1 MFMKVLIANRG
12 EIAVRLMR
20 ACHEHDVATVA
31 VYADCDR
38 QSPHVRYAGQAVALG
53 ANEPAH
59 SYLCVEKILAA
70 AHETGADAIHPG
82 YGFLAENASFARA
95 VTTAGLTFI
104 GPSAEVIDLMGG
116 KVAARSA
123 AASANFPTVPGT
135 EGVIPED
142 ASESGLQSLGDAVG
156 YPLFVKAVAGG
167 GGKGMRLVRTADLL
181 LRAIES
187 ARSEATSAFGN
198 GAVYLERCIEQGRH
212 IEVQVLADH
221 HGTVVPFVEREC
233 SIQRRHQKV
242 IEESP
247 SPVITEKTRRDLAE
261 AAIRL
266 VSSVGYTNAGTIEC
280 LYDERSEEFYFLEMN
295 TRLQV
300 EHPVTEMVT
309 GIDLV
314 RWQLR
319 IAQGEPLTIDPE
331 RALTPDGH
339 AFECRVYAEDPAA
352 GFLPSPG
359 LLETYREPAGPGIRV
374 DAGVEAGF
382 EVPMFYDSM
391 VSKVIS
397 HAVDRRHAIARM
409 VRALSEYEISGVPT
423 TVPLFKWLLE
433 DADFVAGRFDTTYL
447 DRVLEKRDG
456 ASFMLST
463 DDPLVE
469 QLVIT
474 AAAISVAVNSA
485 GSNSSQPNSDES
497 SKWRRAARIEGLE

>member
-1 MFMKVLIANRG
+1 MKVLIANRG
-12 EIAVRLMR
+12 EIAVRVMR
-20 ACHEHDVATVA
+20 ACHEHEVATVA

-38 QSPHVRYAGQAVALG
+38 RSPHVRYAGQAVALG
-53 ANEPAH
+53 ANEPGH
-59 SYLCVEKILAA
+59 SYLCVDKIISAA
-70 AHETGADAIHPG
+70 RETGADAIHPG
-82 YGFLAENASFARA
+82 YGFLAENALFARA
-95 VTTAGLTFI
+95 VADAGLTFI
-104 GPSAEVIDLMGG
+104 GPSADVIDLMGG
-116 KVAARSA
+116 KVAARVA
-123 AASANFPTVPGT
+123 AAKANFPTVPGT
-135 EGVIPED
+135 EGAVSED
-142 ASESGLQSLGDAVG
+142 ASESELRSIGDAVG

-181 LRAIES
+181 VRSIES

-198 GAVYLERCIEQGRH
+198 GAVYLERCIERGRH
-212 IEVQVLADH
+212 IEVQVLADN
-221 HGTVVPFVEREC
+221 HGTVIPFVEREC

-247 SPVITEKTRRDLAE
+247 SPVITEKTRRALAE

-266 VSSVGYTNAGTIEC
+266 TTSVGYTNAGTIEC

-352 GFLPSPG
+352 GFMPSPG

-374 DAGVEAGF
+374 DAGVESGF

-409 VRALSEYEISGVPT
+409 IRALNEYEISGVPT
-423 TVPLFKWLLE
+423 TVPLFRWLLE
-433 DADFVAGRFDTTYL
+433 DPDFIAGRFDTTYL
-447 DRVLEKRDG
+447 DRVLEKWDG
-456 ASFMLST
+456 ASVSLST
-463 DDPLVE
+463 DDGVVE
-469 QLVIT
+469 QLVIV
-474 AAAISVAVNSA
+474 AAAISIAVKGLGSTA
-485 GSNSSQPNSDES
+485 GQLGVDDS
-497 SKWRRAARIEGLE
+497 SKWRRAARMEGLQ

>member
-31 VYADCDR
+31 VYAECDR
-38 QSPHVRYAGQAVALG
+38 QSPHVRYAGQAVSLG
-53 ANEPAH
+53 ANEPVH
-59 SYLCVEKILAA
+59 SYLCVDKIIAA
-70 AHETGADAIHPG
+70 AHQTGADAIHPG

-104 GPSAEVIDLMGG
+104 GPSADVIDLMGG
-116 KVAARSA
+116 KVAARV
-123 AASANFPTVPGT
+123 AASRANFPTVPGT
-135 EGVIPED
+135 EGAIPED
-142 ASESGLQSLGDAVG
+142 STETELQALGDAVG

-167 GGKGMRLVRTADLL
+167 GGKGMRLVRTQDLL

-198 GAVYLERCIEQGRH
+198 GAVYLERCIEKGRH
-212 IEVQVLADH
+212 IEVQVLSDH

-247 SPVITEKTRRDLAE
+247 SPVITEKTRRALAE

-266 VSSVGYTNAGTIEC
+266 ASSVGYTNAGTIEC
-280 LYDERSEEFYFLEMN
+280 LYDECSEEFYFLEMN

-319 IAQGEPLTIDPE
+319 IAQGESLTIDPE

-352 GFLPSPG
+352 GFMPSPG
-359 LLETYREPAGPGIRV
+359 LLEIYHEPSGPGIRV

-397 HAVDRRHAIARM
+397 HAVDRRHAIERM
-409 VRALSEYEISGVPT
+409 IRALSEYDISGVPT
-423 TVPLFKWLLE
+423 TIPLFKWLFE
-433 DADFVAGRFDTTYL
+433 DADFVAGHFDTTYL
-447 DRVLEKRDG
+447 DRVLEKSDST
-456 ASFMLST
+456 SFLCST
-463 DDPLVE
+463 DDRLSE
-469 QLVIT
+469 QLVVM
-474 AAAISVAVNSA
+474 AAAISVAVN
-485 GSNSSQPNSDES
+485 GFCLNSSQSTSGES
-497 SKWRRAARIEGLE
+497 SNWRRVARTEALK